1 MDYKTEI
8 EVLKQVGQVKLAIN
22 EAIPTGIGI
31 AAIIIALAEL
41 QRDMAR
47 LLYNLAEEEDD
58 RYCDERSD

>member
-1 MDYKTEI
+1 MDHKTEI

-22 EAIPTGIGI
+22 EAIPTGIGV

-47 LLYNLAEEEDD
+47 LLYDADD
-58 RYCDERSD
+58 QYCDERSE